1 MKTFY
6 FITLQKMDDIVVN
19 KSIELFNELDTITN
33 QLQLTEEQ
41 LIDFKYVY
49 MNTVADI
56 VIHFRLVPNVQ
67 WEWFELW
74 KRTMGLHDYCAW
86 AIIEIDNYESWD
98 VNRYISQHNIDISEQ
113 LKYIYN
119 QFLWVC

>member
-19 KSIELFNELDTITN
+19 KSIELFQKLDSVID
-33 QLQLTEEQ
+33 QLQLTENQ
-41 LIDFKYVY
+41 AIDFKYIY
-49 MNTVADI
+49 MNTVADM

-74 KRTMGLHDYCAW
+74 KRTMWLHDYCVW
-86 AIIEIDNYESWD
+86 GIMEIDNNESWE
-98 VNRYISQHNIDISEQ
+98 VNWYMAEHNIDISEQ
-113 LKYIYN
+113 LKTIYN
-119 QFLWVC
+119 EFLWVC